1 MGTGEDVRRTGEGR
15 EAKQIHGCLIAPK
28 SDEGGR
34 PDEGKSNIATA
45 LAGKAGRITSHDDG
59 LTKNASGHIEAGPMP
74 DLPTQP
80 ELGLA
85 HPRL

>member
-1 MGTGEDVRRTGEGR
+1 LKVFCWT
-15 EAKQIHGCLIAPK
+15 
-28 SDEGGR
+28 
-34 PDEGKSNIATA
+34 
-45 LAGKAGRITSHDDG
+45 LAGKAGRITTHDDR
-59 LTKNASGHIEAGPMP
+59 LIKNANGYIEAGPMP